1 MAGDGCA
8 PTGAV
13 GRAVVAW
20 DDVGSCTAGDAGVVV
35 AGDDTRR
42 PDFVGLVRVI
52 VGGNLVAEAL
62 IDDGHV
68 AVLNA
73 PVAAAE
79 EVDAVED
86 AEHVHVDAFGGPD
99 HLVVGIGLAANIG
112 PLCDCAAVAEGVPE
126 EDDGFAL
133 PVKEVGIVAVV

>member
-1 MAGDGCA
+1 MAGYSRA

-13 GRAVVAW
+13 GCAVVAW
-20 DDVGSCTAGDAGVVV
+20 DDIGSGAAGDAGIVV
-35 AGDDTRR
+35 AGDDARR
-42 PDFVGLVRVI
+42 PDFVGLVGAV

-68 AVLNA
+68 AVLDA

-86 AEHVHVDAFGGPD
+86 AEHVHVDALGGPD
-99 HLVVGIGLAANIG
+99 HLVVGVGFAANAG
-112 PLCDCAAVAEGVPE
+112 PLRDCTAVAEGVPE
-126 EDDGFAL
+126 KDDGLAL